1 MMPVLPSLWAALISA
16 VVRTRVK
23 RSLCSRIR
31 PFITAMLATVSL
43 KPSHTDTVQLA
54 AASPPLC
61 MSSNTLRSQRE
72 MIRPS
77 MTRRCVRGDMSSD
90 LTGGLRQQLCDIHG
104 EGTPHL
110 DMENI
115 RSDAPEHD
123 FAFAENGSCAR
134 ANREALDIQ
143 VERTARVQ
151 CPGRRPRN
159 SEGRLPLTHID
170 QGMRQGCERRPQ
182 RRQLRR

>member
-1 MMPVLPSLWAALISA
+1 MMPVLPALWAEPMSA
-16 VVRTRVK
+16 VVRTRVR
-23 RSLCSRIR
+23 RSLCSRISA
-31 PFITAMLATVSL
+31 FIAAILATVSL
-43 KPSHTDTVQLA
+43 KPSHTETVQLA

-110 DMENI
+110 DMEDI
-115 RSDAPEHD
+115 RGDAPEHD
-123 FAFAENGSCAR
+123 FALAEDGTRAR
-134 ANREALDIQ
+134 AHREDLDIQ
-143 VERTARVQ
+143 
-151 CPGRRPRN
+151 
-159 SEGRLPLTHID
+159 
-170 QGMRQGCERRPQ
+170 
-182 RRQLRR
+182 